1 MPKTKRAL
9 NPDNGIGFYH
19 VINRTVGREFL
30 FQEEEKEE
38 FTRLLR
44 KAAAYSGIEIVTH
57 VVMSNH
63 YHALI
68 EVPARRE
75 LSEPEILARVQ
86 AQVGA
91 ERYTA
96 ICREVARLRKMGGEV
111 GERAVA
117 KRLAEITKRMYTLS
131 GFMHTLNQS
140 MSEWYNRKYR
150 RIGPLWAGRF
160 KSLIVEGCGHALLA
174 VAAYI
179 DLNPVRAGIVK
190 DPKDYRW
197 SGYGEAVAGK
207 MPARAG
213 LTRLMMMEGAAR
225 NWGEAAPVYR
235 RLVFATG
242 VETGTR
248 QGISREQVAEVLAKG
263 GELTMFELLHC
274 KVRYLTDGVAI
285 GSRAFLDEV
294 FAGNRGLFGKRRSNG
309 PRPMKGGAAWAGL
322 MTLRALRREPI
333 T

>member
-9 NPDNGIGFYH
+9 NPNNGKGFYH

-30 FQEEEKEE
+30 FEEQEKEE

-44 KAAAYSGIEIVTH
+44 KAAAYCGIEILTH
-57 VVMSNH
+57 AVMSNH
-63 YHALI
+63 YHVLI
-68 EVPARRE
+68 EVPERRE
-75 LSEPEILARVQ
+75 LSESEILARVQ
-86 AQVGA
+86 AQVSA

-96 ICREVARLRKMGGEV
+96 ICREVEQLRQMGGDI

-117 KRLAEITKRMYTLS
+117 RRLAQITNRMYTLA

-140 MSEWYNRKYR
+140 MSEWYNRKHE

-179 DLNPVRAGIVK
+179 DLNPVRAGLVK

-213 LTRLMMMEGAAR
+213 LTRLMAMEGAAK

-235 RLVFATG
+235 RLIFATG
-242 VETGTR
+242 VETESCH
-248 QGISREQVAEVLAKG
+248 GISREQVAEALAKG
-263 GELTMFELLHC
+263 GELTMFDLLHC

-294 FAGNRGLFGKRRSNG
+294 FAGNRSLFGKRRSNG
-309 PRPMKGGAAWAGL
+309 PRSMKGGAAWAGL